1 LRLLAKADLALTEGE
16 QTVQISVDGIGV
28 RYGGAVA
35 LDGVSLTVADGA
47 GVAIVGRNGAGKTS
61 LLRVLAGA
69 TRPQHGKVV
78 VDEQRGRWDVAAA
91 VRRGVRFVPE
101 SGNIFPHLNVL
112 ENLRSGW
119 PFGPRRQVAERVEE
133 VFEFF
138 PILQR
143 LRGRRAGNLS
153 GGERQALAVGRAL
166 VGQVKVL
173 ILDEPSLGLSP
184 LLGAELFERLDKIR
198 KATGMSIVVAEQNL
212 AFVEQLCER
221 VCWIETGRVRVLGD
235 TAELADRI
243 RSEVLT

>member
-1 LRLLAKADLALTEGE
+1 MKIA
-16 QTVQISVDGIGV
+16 VDGIGV

-35 LDGVSLTVADGA
+35 LDGVSLSVAEGA
-47 GVAIVGRNGAGKTS
+47 GVAVVGRNGAGKTS

-69 TRPQHGKVV
+69 TRPQQGKVV
-78 VDEQRGRWDVAAA
+78 AAEQRGRWDIAAA
-91 VRRGVRFVPE
+91 VRHGVRFVPE

-119 PFGPRRQVAERVEE
+119 PFGPRKLVAERVDE

-143 LRGRRAGNLS
+143 LRSRRAGNLS

-166 VGQVKVL
+166 VGEVKVL
-173 ILDEPSLGLSP
+173 LLDEPSLGLSP
-184 LLGAELFERLDKIR
+184 LLGAELFRRLDTIR
-198 KATGMSIVVAEQNL
+198 QATGMSVVVAEQNL
-212 AFVEQLCER
+212 AFVEHLCER
-221 VCWIETGRVRVLGD
+221 VCWIETGRVRALGD

>member
-1 LRLLAKADLALTEGE
+1 M
-16 QTVQISVDGIGV
+16 QISADDIGV

-35 LDGVSLTVADGA
+35 LDGVSLSVDDGGGMA
-47 GVAIVGRNGAGKTS
+47 VVGRNGAGKTS

-69 TRPQHGKVV
+69 TRPQHGRVV
-78 VDEQRGRWDVAAA
+78 VSDQRGRWDVAAA

-101 SGNIFPHLNVL
+101 SGNIFPHLSVL

-119 PFGPRRQVAERVEE
+119 PFGPRRQVTERVDQVLELL
-133 VFEFF
+133 
-138 PILQR
+138 PILER

-166 VGQVKVL
+166 VGKVQVL
-173 ILDEPSLGLSP
+173 LLDEPSLGLSP
-184 LLGAELFERLDKIR
+184 LLGAELFEHLNKIR
-198 KATGMSIVVAEQNL
+198 RATGMSIVVAEQNL
-212 AFVEQLCER
+212 SFVEQLCER